1 MTDGIYFNSH
11 SDLRQFGIRLQ
22 EKDQQLQQER
32 KAREQA
38 EWERD
43 RLREERNELQ
53 KRLDNF
59 VRDCGTTMF
68 TCPGCG
74 HGMSSRTGCLYCQR
88 DKLRRERNHLL
99 QLAYDIFDTL
109 PAMEQG
115 GPCPVCW
122 TYTHKSWCYYERLKK
137 AVEEME

>member
-1 MTDGIYFNSH
+1 MSAEDFH
-11 SDLRQFGIRLQ
+11 RLHQELAKERELRWGY
-22 EKDQQLQQER
+22 ER
-32 KAREQA
+32 Q
-38 EWERD
+38 
-43 RLREERNELQ
+43 
-53 KRLDNF
+53 
-59 VRDCGTTMF
+59 
-68 TCPGCG
+68 
-74 HGMSSRTGCLYCQR
+74 
-88 DKLRRERNHLL
+88 RNHLL